1 MKFATLSTPADAFY
15 FNLDL
20 RDLKTKVWDDSIAIL
35 EISLFRYYIGLYDG
49 GIQWGKVDEEGYLW
63 LIYSPGHDYKLT
75 IHSSLHFSS

>member
-1 MKFATLSTPADAFY
+1 MKISTLSTPADTFY

-49 GIQWGKVDEEGYLW
+49 GIQWGKVDAEGYL
-63 LIYSPGHDYKLT
+63 
-75 IHSSLHFSS
+75 

>member
-1 MKFATLSTPADAFY
+1 MKIATLSTPADTFY

-20 RDLKTKVWDDSIAIL
+20 RDLKTKVWDDSTAIL

-63 LIYSPGHDYKLT
+63 LIDTPVVWV
-75 IHSSLHFSS
+75 